1 MYTNIILSPSQIY
14 LNRRAVIIVDILG
27 MIGAAFA
34 LVSLVIPV
42 EYQNLDE
49 NGEQQ
54 IDDDAVLDEVH
65 TLTIINAVIGGIG
78 LIAFTVPIYGALQY
92 NIPMIG
98 YGIFWLIASFIA
110 VIVLEVVYTPKINE
124 AMKEGED
131 EWSLSI
137 VNIVLSGI
145 GTLLYI
151 YPHMGLMNEIK
162 QGIMSPETYPREEFS
177 CCCT

>member
-1 MYTNIILSPSQIY
+1 
-14 LNRRAVIIVDILG
+14 

-34 LVSLVIPV
+34 LVNLAVPV
-42 EYQNLDE
+42 EFQNLDE
-49 NGEQQ
+49 NGEQE
-54 IDDDAVLDEVH
+54 IDDDAVLDELH
-65 TLTIINAVIGGIG
+65 TLNIINAVVGGIG
-78 LIAFTVPIYGALQY
+78 LIAFAVPIYGALQY

-98 YGIFWLIASFIA
+98 YGIFWLIASFVA
-110 VIVLEVVYTPKINE
+110 MIVLQVVYTPKINE

-131 EWSLSI
+131 DWAVSILSI
-137 VNIVLSGI
+137 VLTGLV
-145 GTLLYI
+145 TLLYV